1 MSYRFN
7 FPPAKFVPPEGMTR
21 SGQADHI
28 VEEAAE
34 LFAEA
39 TSDAANPPEKY
50 IEEVLDC
57 IHACETSLREFD
69 PEVVSRVADAV
80 VEKNEDRGYYGD
92 DTATLYYMSITD
104 MLPPVDVALCYSEE
118 EVATHLMK
126 FGLTPGE
133 VPMCGRTVGEAITC
147 RNDAGRFVAC
157 VRMSERPND
166 REAMMGVI
174 VHETTHVATRYLES
188 LGCETV
194 DDEIRA
200 YVSQSIGQALLEEYL
215 LHMERSENK
224 E

>member
-1 MSYRFN
+1 MSYHFN
-7 FPPAKFVPPEGMTR
+7 FPRAKFVPPEGLTR
-21 SGQADHI
+21 AGQADHI

-80 VEKNEDRGYYGD
+80 VAKNEDRGYYGD
-92 DTATLYYMSITD
+92 DTETLGYMSITD

-133 VPMCGRTVGEAITC
+133 VPICGRTVGEAITC
-147 RNDAGRFVAC
+147 RSEEGRFVAC

-215 LHMERSENK
+215 LHMERSEN
-224 E
+224 EE